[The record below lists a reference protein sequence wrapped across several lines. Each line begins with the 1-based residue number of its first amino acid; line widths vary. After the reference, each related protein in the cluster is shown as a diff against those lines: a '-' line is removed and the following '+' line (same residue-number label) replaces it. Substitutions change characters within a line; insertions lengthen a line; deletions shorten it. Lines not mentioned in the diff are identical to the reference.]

1 MITLNGKEKKIR
13 DCGDGNKA
21 SYNLH
26 EGILQIRMVSSMTI
40 SSGSCMYCD
49 ELTQLKAK
57 IINETEKKVKESIK
71 FWDRYLL
78 DVNFNSNGI
87 SSGKKTKFKIE
98 CFLKPIDECNDE
110 TAREVVAWFEPL
122 IADFRRTYDVGF

>member
-1 MITLNGKEKKIR
+1 MITINGKEKKIR

-26 EGILQIRMVSSMTI
+26 EGILQIRMVSTMTI

-49 ELTQLKAK
+49 ELAQLKAK
-57 IINETEKKVKESIK
+57 IINETEKKVRESIK

-78 DVNFNSNGI
+78 DVTFNSNGI

>member
-1 MITLNGKEKKIR
+1 
-13 DCGDGNKA
+13 
-21 SYNLH
+21 
-26 EGILQIRMVSSMTI
+26 
-40 SSGSCMYCD
+40 MYCD
-49 ELTQLKAK
+49 ELAQLKTA
-57 IINETEKKVKESIK
+57 IANETEKRVKESIK

-98 CFLKPIDECNDE
+98 CFLKPIDECDDE
-110 TAREVVAWFEPL
+110 TVREVVAWFEPL

>member
-1 MITLNGKEKKIR
+1 MITINGKEVKIL
-13 DCGDGNKA
+13 DCGEGNKA

-26 EGILQIRMVSSMTI
+26 DGILHIRMVSSLTI
-40 SSGSCMYCD
+40 NSGSCMYCD
-49 ELTQLKAK
+49 ELTQLKSE

-98 CFLKPIDECNDE
+98 CFLKPIDECDAE

-122 IADFRRTYDVGF
+122 IANFRQTYDVGF